1 MIILKL
7 YRITQRYMAVKK
19 ESEMRDDGNL
29 RYDGVV
35 TSGTCILSG

>member
-19 ESEMRDDGNL
+19 ESEMSDDGNL